1 MKNNFPLVQV
11 DFVIRVDASTVMR
24 PKEEGGMMIA
34 QGGEAPR
41 AILRGDLNCGLSAFC
56 SSPKQ
61 MPSPQNIRR
70 LVLTAAVTSIT
81 IAGSLYGAG
90 IKTTEEVAEVSHDL
104 HRRNWRATQEI
115 LTS

>member
-1 MKNNFPLVQV
+1 
-11 DFVIRVDASTVMR
+11 
-24 PKEEGGMMIA
+24 MIA